1 MGLGPFRHALLATGL
16 AVLANASLYGLA
28 RALGVPFRVVPPG
41 QAPQEVNLASV
52 VLFTAVPM
60 LLGFALYLP
69 LRRRNPRAF
78 SLFVGLALL
87 AFLLLLPPPLVAAP
101 RPDTRAALLLLHVP
115 PVGAYLWGL
124 RRMEGEIR
132 L

>member
-69 LRRRNPRAF
+69 VRRRNPRAF
-78 SLFVGLALL
+78 SLFVALALL

-132 L
+132 P